1 MAICN
6 SADFCG
12 CRTYRRLSNQN
23 LYLQKLSY
31 SQFKISQ
38 TNLSVVFDIFAQNV
52 PNYFDIFNSE
62 LQLRS
67 IAYRTKPYPFSHII
81 IGWGFY
87 FTELHERSEM
97 VIIDADR

>member
-1 MAICN
+1 MVLKVE
-6 SADFCG
+6 SYTFD
-12 CRTYRRLSNQN
+12 THSLELS
-23 LYLQKLSY
+23 LFSHTRFRKSRYVLSTVY
-31 SQFKISQ
+31 
-38 TNLSVVFDIFAQNV
+38 VVFDIFAQNV